1 MDATLF
7 NPRYASANVEK
18 LRLLIKR
25 QMRGHSCQGLKILS
39 ISKKSNRS
47 KQKTVS
53 CNCADRSRKKPA
65 PYQVARSPTIVVFLL
80 LLELVS
86 K

>member
-1 MDATLF
+1 MIETGRVIDSTLF
-7 NPRYASANVEK
+7 NPRYVSANIEK

-53 CNCADRSRKKPA
+53 FAIVLIDL
-65 PYQVARSPTIVVFLL
+65 ARNLILI
-80 LLELVS
+80 E
-86 K
+86 

>member
-1 MDATLF
+1 LIETGRVMDATLF
-7 NPRYASANVEK
+7 NPRYVSANIEK

-53 CNCADRSRKKPA
+53 FAIVLIDL
-65 PYQVARSPTIVVFLL
+65 ARNLILI
-80 LLELVS
+80 E
-86 K
+86 

>member
-1 MDATLF
+1 MIETGRVMDATLF
-7 NPRYASANVEK
+7 NPRYAAANVEK

-53 CNCADRSRKKPA
+53 FAIVLIDL
-65 PYQVARSPTIVVFLL
+65 ARNLIFI
-80 LLELVS
+80 

>member
-1 MDATLF
+1 MIETGRVMDATLF

-39 ISKKSNRS
+39 MSKKSNRS

-53 CNCADRSRKKPA
+53 FAIVLIDL
-65 PYQVARSPTIVVFLL
+65 ARNLL
-80 LLELVS
+80 LI